1 MKNVFVWV
9 LLLGCVGYIA
19 GDAYKDYQPFLIS
32 KSEPAKQQ
40 VLELPEDGQAYY
52 TSLFLP
58 ANWKAD
64 QTSRQLYS
72 WFETNQQLRGL
83 KAQTHWN
90 VYDEN
95 DFFYRTRYFK
105 IAPVIPAVVVQDSNG
120 RVVASITTFSTP
132 DQLVADL
139 SGDMTACL
147 RRWRERHNPEPAP
160 APAPQPTPGPI
171 NGPPAIVTPQGWQ
184 PPYLLAAV
192 GLVVGLAIGAGTK
205 WYETYYQ
212 SEKV

>member
-19 GDAYKDYQPFLIS
+19 GDAYKDYKPLIS
-32 KSEPAKQQ
+32 ASVVKPTIQ
-40 VLELPEDGQAYY
+40 VIELPEDGQAYY

-58 ANWKAD
+58 TNWKAD
-64 QTSRQLYS
+64 QTSRTLYS
-72 WFETNQQLRGL
+72 WFDTNPQLRGL

-105 IAPVIPAVVVQDSNG
+105 IAPVVPAVVVQDSTG
-120 RVVASITTFSTP
+120 KVVASVTTFSTP

-139 SGDMTACL
+139 SGEMTGCL
-147 RRWRERHNPEPAP
+147 RRWRKEPEPPAPAP
-160 APAPQPTPGPI
+160 APAPQPAPGPI
-171 NGPPAIVTPQGWQ
+171 NGPPDLVSRPQWQ

-192 GLVVGLAIGAGTK
+192 GLVIGLAIGAGTK
-205 WYETYYQ
+205 WYETYYK
-212 SEKV
+212 SE